1 MGPLTLAA
9 IGQAVGGTAG
19 IAGGVLQGI
28 KQRKATKKQRRY
40 LERLMD
46 QLTSKYEK
54 GYAEE
59 AAAGLYGL
67 GRAKR
72 EALTATRAALNRARL
87 LVAQTFLSAPYQA
100 MSQYIAER
108 FRQPLPEPL
117 AEEYT
122 NRLRAAQ
129 KARGTFYGGA
139 PAKDEAAMLT
149 RMAEQQR
156 MALLPTLRQM
166 ATDPTMLQVQLEN
179 QLLAQLAATDQLE
192 TATFNRLISARQSAA
207 QIAAARIGPL
217 AQITMGLGSQ
227 VPFSAVSPLAG
238 GLQAASG
245 AISGMSSLLVDIA
258 GVQAQQQQA
267 AALSRM
273 AQGGSGSSRFQVAG
287 KSLNEL
293 YSI

>member
-1 MGPLTLAA
+1 MGPLTLAV
-9 IGQAVGGTAG
+9 IGQAVGSGAG

-28 KQRKATKKQRRY
+28 AMKRAAKKQRRY

-46 QLTSKYEK
+46 QLTGEYRQ

-59 AAAGLYGL
+59 AAAGLYSL

-72 EALTATRAALNRARL
+72 ETLTATRAALNRARM

-100 MSQYIAER
+100 MSQYVAER
-108 FRQPLPEPL
+108 FKQGLPEPL
-117 AEEYT
+117 AQEYT

-166 ATDPTMLQVQLEN
+166 ATDPTILQMQLEN
-179 QLLAQLAATDQLE
+179 QLLAQLAATNQLE

-207 QIAAARIGPL
+207 QIAAARTGPL

-245 AISGMSSLLVDIA
+245 ALSGLSSLLVNVA

-273 AQGGSGSSRFQVAG
+273 AQGGGGNRFQVAG
-287 KSLNEL
+287 KSLDEL